1 MPVAVTVAPDPV
13 HMSVA
18 AMVKPPVYSYKNI
31 TVMPAELMK
40 RFAVFNSDHMRWRIF
55 KMRGSFSAVQAHDA
69 GQNGNGHYSSQ
80 YFLHNINLLYFCW

>member
-31 TVMPAELMK
+31 TVMPAEPVNGSVM
-40 RFAVFNSDHMRWRIF
+40 FNSDYM
-55 KMRGSFSAVQAHDA
+55 
-69 GQNGNGHYSSQ
+69 
-80 YFLHNINLLYFCW
+80 